1 MRASGDQGP
10 FGDPQRFELRPF
22 PEPPKVGRS
31 ADGAT
36 LTFQWGGR
44 AQDRQQVELASDLG
58 FTQIVAKDEL
68 AAAQWTL
75 PTPSRGG
82 RYYFRYRSLEPDGYV
97 TPYSETLIVDVPR
110 DWRVWLLL
118 VPALLLF

>member
-1 MRASGDQGP
+1 MA
-10 FGDPQRFELRPF
+10 
-22 PEPPKVGRS
+22 K
-31 ADGAT
+31 
-36 LTFQWGGR
+36 
-44 AQDRQQVELASDLG
+44 LAMLM
-58 FTQIVAKDEL
+58 L
-68 AAAQWTL
+68 ARRT
-75 PTPSRGG
+75 TPSRGG